1 VTDFA
6 SYRLWSKALVDG
18 SGVPP
23 GQGVK
28 KMDVKSRNRL
38 QWLLSGALGASL
50 ALTPAL
56 VASAQQT
63 TQQTPTPG
71 QSGDWG
77 PAGPPPDAQNGQIPP
92 PDSATQD
99 QNQSADQ
106 GPPQYPGQTADQSQN
121 ADQGPPQYPGQN
133 QDPNQPPPPPPPAA
147 SGPGVGYG
155 QPPRPA
161 YQPSQPNGYQGPQGG
176 YQGPQGAAST
186 APTSGPVTLSSG
198 MLLAIR
204 TSEPLDSKKVK
215 PGDYFQGTLAQSVY
229 VGNVLAIPRGAQVT
243 GRVVDVKKPGELKG
257 GASISLQLTNLN
269 LGGNSYSLATDVF
282 NTSSPG
288 KGGYT
293 AGNTVGAA
301 ALGAAIGAVAGGG
314 PGAAIGAVAGTGIG
328 LGASAATPGPR
339 SIVPPESVLTFH
351 LTTPATVQPVSYQ
364 DASRIEASAAGPQGR
379 RYAAPPPY
387 GYPGPGPA
395 AYAPP
400 PPGYAPYPYAY
411 GYPYPYAYAYPYP
424 YVYGYPYYYRRWR

>member
-1 VTDFA
+1 
-6 SYRLWSKALVDG
+6 
-18 SGVPP
+18 
-23 GQGVK
+23 
-28 KMDVKSRNRL
+28 MDVKSRNRL
-38 QWLLSGALGASL
+38 QWVLSGALGASL
-50 ALTPAL
+50 ALAPAL

-99 QNQSADQ
+99 QNQNADQ
-106 GPPQYPGQTADQSQN
+106 GPPQYPGQTASQ
-121 ADQGPPQYPGQN
+121 DPN

-147 SGPGVGYG
+147 TGPGVGYG

-161 YQPSQPNGYQGPQGG
+161 YQPGQNQPNAYQR
-176 YQGPQGAAST
+176 PQGAAP
-186 APTSGPVTLSSG
+186 APPPSGPVTLSSG
-198 MLLAIR
+198 MLLPIR

-215 PGDYFQGTLAQSVY
+215 PGDYFQGTIAQSVY

-282 NTSSPG
+282 NTNSPG

-314 PGAAIGAVAGTGIG
+314 PGAAIGAVAGTGVG

-339 SIVPPESVLTFH
+339 SIVPPESLLTFH
-351 LTTPATVQPVSYQ
+351 LTSPATVQPVSYQ
-364 DASRIEASAAGPQGR
+364 DASRIEASAPGPQGR
-379 RYAAPPPY
+379 RYPPQPY
-387 GYPGPGPA
+387 GYGGPGYPGPA